1 MKRYRW
7 MLVIII
13 IAIIASIGVYLNG
26 VFRDAKEKIAL
37 LKKLKQSPNLGIKMS
52 SLDSLKEGDIIF
64 HKSLSA
70 QSQAIQLATHSV
82 YTHCGIIYKDESG
95 YFVYEAIG
103 PVKRTNLTEWMGRGE
118 KGAFVVKR
126 LKNADQILTPS
137 TLQKLKQVGYQY
149 QGKQYDKC
157 FEWSNDK
164 IYCSELV
171 WKIYKAATGIEIG
184 KLQRLASFDLK
195 SDVVRKLMAER
206 YGKKIPLDEPVIS
219 PASLFDSELL
229 VPVEMN

>member
-7 MLVIII
+7 VLVIII
-13 IAIIASIGVYLNG
+13 LAIITSIGVYLNG

-64 HKSLSA
+64 HKSLSP

-82 YTHCGIIYKDESG
+82 YTHCGIIYKDENG

-118 KGAFVVKR
+118 KGAFVAKR

-137 TLQKLKQVGYQY
+137 TLQKLKQAGYQY

-157 FEWSNDK
+157 FECPTIKCTAPSWFGK
-164 IYCSELV
+164 CTKQQQG
-171 WKIYKAATGIEIG
+171 WK
-184 KLQRLASFDLK
+184 
-195 SDVVRKLMAER
+195 
-206 YGKKIPLDEPVIS
+206 
-219 PASLFDSELL
+219 
-229 VPVEMN
+229 